1 MAEKRMFSRL
11 IVENDK
17 FKEMP
22 LSSQCLYFHLGLEGD
37 DDGFVGNPKSI
48 MRSIGCNEDDMRVLI
63 TKGFVM
69 AFDSGV
75 IVITHWNIHNNI
87 RKDRKKNTIYVAE
100 RSRITES
107 KERIYRLTDT
117 CLSNDGQMSGR
128 CQADVRQLPVKCP
141 HSIDEYSIGEYR
153 LDKVSVGE
161 VENTGHAHTLYGTY
175 NNVILND
182 LEYQELKELMG
193 EHLPY
198 MLDRFSTYMK
208 TKGISYKDHKATL
221 ESWYREDKKKLT
233 QEDNSE
239 YRQKYGNFSPPPTN
253 TDYESEYDFTKK
265 L

>member
-1 MAEKRMFSRL
+1 
-11 IVENDK
+11 
-17 FKEMP
+17 MP
-22 LSSQCLYFHLGLEGD
+22 
-37 DDGFVGNPKSI
+37 VK
-48 MRSIGCNEDDMRVLI
+48 
-63 TKGFVM
+63 
-69 AFDSGV
+69 
-75 IVITHWNIHNNI
+75 
-87 RKDRKKNTIYVAE
+87 
-100 RSRITES
+100 
-107 KERIYRLTDT
+107 
-117 CLSNDGQMSGR
+117 
-128 CQADVRQLPVKCP
+128 CQADVRQSPVKCP